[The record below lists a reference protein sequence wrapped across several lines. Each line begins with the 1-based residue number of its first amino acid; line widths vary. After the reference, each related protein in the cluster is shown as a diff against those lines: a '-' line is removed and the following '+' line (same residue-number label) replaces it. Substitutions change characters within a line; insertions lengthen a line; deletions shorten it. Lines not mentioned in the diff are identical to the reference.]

1 MAAAELSG
9 SRPTPGSSDVLSSF
23 GDMGGWPGVLSRLL
37 DGESLAADQAEEV
50 LGQVLA
56 GEATPAQIA
65 GLAVALRAKGESVSE
80 MTGFVRAMVAHAVP
94 LDLPAGI
101 DLVDTCGTG
110 GDRLHSINIST
121 ISSLVVAASGA
132 KVCKHGGRASS
143 SAVGAAD
150 VLEALGAVADLHPAG
165 VVRSIQE
172 VGLGFCFAPRFH
184 PAMRF
189 AAPVRRELGIPTIFN
204 YLGPL
209 ANPGRAR
216 YQVVGVSDP
225 SMAAKMLGVLAANG
239 AHRAMVV
246 HGDDGLDELSTT
258 GPSTVHE
265 LIRIDG
271 GSDPADDGEVSVTTY
286 RIDPADFG
294 LARATLADLRGGDA
308 ACNAE
313 AIRRV
318 VAGDASPHRDI
329 AVLNAAAALMV
340 IGQCDSL
347 ESGISLAGSLIDDGQ
362 AADVLE
368 RFVAVTSEEAAA
380 EAG

>member
-9 SRPTPGSSDVLSSF
+9 SWPTPGSSDVLASF
-23 GDMGGWPGVLSRLL
+23 ADMGGWPGVLSRLL

-50 LGQVLA
+50 LGQVLS

-65 GLAVALRAKGESVSE
+65 ALAVALRSKGESVSE

-94 LDLPAGI
+94 LDLPADI

-110 GDRLHSINIST
+110 GDRLRSINVST

-150 VLEALGAVADLHPAG
+150 VLEALGAVADLSPAG
-165 VVRSIQE
+165 VLRSIEE

-239 AHRAMVV
+239 ARRAMVV

-258 GPSTVHE
+258 GASTVHE
-265 LIRIDG
+265 LVRTVG
-271 GSDPADDGEVSVTTY
+271 GSDPADDGEVSVSTY

-308 ACNAE
+308 AYNAE

-340 IGQCDSL
+340 IGRCDDI
-347 ESGISLAGSLIDDGQ
+347 ESGISLAGSLIDDGR
-362 AADVLE
+362 AADVLA
-368 RFVAVTSEEAAA
+368 RFVAVTCEEAGA
-380 EAG
+380 EPG